1 MSGISNKFLSGK
13 GLFSDLVVQKEF
25 NELVKFGMKPEYLN
39 SLPDA
44 KAISTRWRKYILGEK
59 SRGGYV
65 APKKK
70 YGMVNNLKKKK

>member
-1 MSGISNKFLSGK
+1 L
-13 GLFSDLVVQKEF
+13 
-25 NELVKFGMKPEYLN
+25 KPEYLN
-39 SLPDA
+39 SLPNK
-44 KAISTRWRKYILGEK
+44 KALGDRWRKYILGEK